1 MISLYRNHVMKD
13 NLLILIAGLPGTGK
27 TTIARIFAAQYGA
40 VHISSDELRHELGL
54 MGHYSPAEKQRVYNE
69 LLKRAGNALKSGRNV
84 VVDSTFSN
92 ISTRQAFIELA
103 AACHVPVKWV
113 EIRAKET
120 TLRERL
126 SHPRPDS
133 EANFEIYEKIRDQF
147 EPLPADSLVIWSD
160 EDSPEAAAEKIAGS
174 LK

>member
-1 MISLYRNHVMKD
+1 MMN

-27 TTIARIFAAQYGA
+27 TTIARVFAAQYNA
-40 VHISSDELRHELGL
+40 VHLSSDELRRELGL
-54 MGHYSPAEKQRVYNE
+54 MGHYSPKEKQRVYTE
-69 LLKRAGNALKSGRNV
+69 LLTRAGKALKNGHTV

-92 ISTRQAFIELA
+92 MPVRQAFTELA
-103 AACHVPVKWV
+103 AAIGVAVKWV

-126 SHPRPDS
+126 SRPRPDS

-160 EDSPEAAAEKIAGS
+160 EDSPEVAAEKIAGS